1 MKFKFL
7 NCIFL
12 ICFIFGG
19 VLYSDEKRQVE
30 EKEVD
35 IIDGKAY
42 VKGENKP
49 FSGNIIVRYDSGEIS
64 SVYALKE
71 GLRQGITNYYHKNG
85 KVKKKESF
93 QKIKDEIQ
101 EKIENKKNFR
111 YRRQ

>member
-7 NCIFL
+7 NFIFL
-12 ICFIFGG
+12 ICFIFSG
-19 VLYSDEKRQVE
+19 VLYSDEKRKVE
-30 EKEVD
+30 EKEVE

-71 GLRQGITNYYHKNG
+71 GLRQGITNYYYKNG
-85 KVKKKESF
+85 KLKAELIYVNDKLNGNMKE
-93 QKIKDEIQ
+93 
-101 EKIENKKNFR
+101 
-111 YRRQ
+111 Y

>member
-7 NCIFL
+7 NFIFL

-19 VLYSDEKRQVE
+19 VLYSNEKRQVE
-30 EKEVD
+30 EKEVE

-71 GLRQGITNYYHKNG
+71 GLRQGITNYYYKM
-85 KVKKKESF
+85 
-93 QKIKDEIQ
+93 
-101 EKIENKKNFR
+101 EN
-111 YRRQ
+111 